1 MDALWLQKEQR
12 HSALPF
18 VHSQILGAFADH
30 QIIEDAVYV
39 KPRSRC
45 YRLFVALRSSRTE
58 GEVFNLKGPRI
69 RLLREQLGISQ
80 AELARRLQLNG
91 WDVDIMVLNRVELGK
106 RSLTDIEIQKVLDT
120 LGKKWADLDE

>member
-1 MDALWLQKEQR
+1 
-12 HSALPF
+12 
-18 VHSQILGAFADH
+18 
-30 QIIEDAVYV
+30 
-39 KPRSRC
+39 
-45 YRLFVALRSSRTE
+45 
-58 GEVFNLKGPRI
+58 LKGPRL
-69 RLLREQLGISQ
+69 RSLREQIGYSQ

>member
-1 MDALWLQKEQR
+1 MA
-12 HSALPF
+12 
-18 VHSQILGAFADH
+18 I
-30 QIIEDAVYV
+30 
-39 KPRSRC
+39 
-45 YRLFVALRSSRTE
+45 RSSRIQ
-58 GEVFNLKGPRI
+58 GEALNLKGPRL
-69 RLLREQLGISQ
+69 RSLREQLGFSQ